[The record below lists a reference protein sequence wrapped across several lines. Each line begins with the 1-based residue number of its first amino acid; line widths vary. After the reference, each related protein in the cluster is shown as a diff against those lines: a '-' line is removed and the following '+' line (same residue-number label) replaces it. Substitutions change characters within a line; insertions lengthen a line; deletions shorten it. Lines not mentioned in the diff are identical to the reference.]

1 MTKLKM
7 AQEGVRRSIA
17 IYNELAIAAN
27 GRDGEVRYPIIEAV
41 TVEEK
46 KALLPK
52 NPVDQVIDNFRK
64 TGILPR
70 KELV

>member
-7 AQEGVRRSIA
+7 AQDGVMRSIA
-17 IYNELAIAAN
+17 IYNELAFAAN
-27 GRDGEVRYPIIEAV
+27 GRGGEVKYPIITTV

-64 TGILPR
+64 TGVLPR